1 MHLSCPYFHRDRLVR
16 IEWQRYMKNIF
27 HHSRHRMLEAAVM
40 SPVETIRMGFIS
52 QIYIFFIEEKL
63 CCLERIELHIII

>member
-1 MHLSCPYFHRDRLVR
+1 
-16 IEWQRYMKNIF
+16 
-27 HHSRHRMLEAAVM
+27 MLEAALM

-63 CCLERIELHIII
+63 CC